1 MNQFI
6 VQKMLE
12 KVPLIIQN
20 KIQLMSADDGE
31 QAYQKFITEQSKDKA
46 IKLILMDCEMPILDG
61 YEASKKIR
69 DSEAANG
76 FGQSLIIG
84 LSGN

>member
-1 MNQFI
+1 
-6 VQKMLE
+6 MLE
-12 KVPLIIQN
+12 KVPLIMQN

-69 DSEAANG
+69 DSEAAND
-76 FGQSLIIG
+76 FG
-84 LSGN
+84 

>member
-20 KIQLMSADDGE
+20 KIQLMAADDGE
-31 QAYQKFITEQSKDKA
+31 QAYQKFITEQGKDKA

-69 DSEAANG
+69 DSEAAND
-76 FGQSLIIG
+76 FG
-84 LSGN
+84 